1 MYLKSFKANRIKNL
15 IPLFF
20 IFSLLFTTTIKAGFK
35 EYDTLNVSKQKIEE
49 ELRLAEKLRNSD
61 IKQALTCAKKALFDA
76 QSIKNQ
82 ELIAK
87 SKLTVGNCYE
97 YLGGNLEALDHLT
110 EALEIFNELND
121 KVKIAQTYKQIGS
134 IYYYSREYEI
144 ALGYYENVYK
154 CGQEVNDTL
163 LKIEA
168 LLGIGSVYGNTNKM
182 DSALITFKE
191 AYLLAKQ
198 FNDKTTEVQSLFY
211 MGDVNLYSEKPHE
224 ALKIYHQ
231 VVNNYN
237 LKEVNSRIIP
247 SLFNSMTNAYLKT
260 GDVKSAKLF
269 SQKTKESLLEVP
281 RINQKTTYFELKF
294 RIDTLERNYK
304 SAVESYLKYKSLS
317 DSLNSS
323 AFKERLSNFE
333 TLYELERKEREI
345 DQLTLDNKLKDFSIK
360 QKQLVNYG
368 SLALIVLLFVVV
380 YQTIR
385 SARRTKEKNRVLQ
398 EQQEELATSN
408 EELISIN
415 EELHNQREELEAVLA
430 NLQNAQKQ
438 LIHAEKMASL
448 GVLAAGVAHEIN
460 NPLNF
465 IKGGIVGIEGYIKDK
480 LNDHFGEVQPL
491 IEGINTGVDRAAAI
505 VTSLNHYSRRDDL
518 PVSKC
523 DIHSVIDNCLVMLHN
538 QIKNRIE
545 ISKNY
550 SQIPYALSCNEGK
563 VHQAILNILA
573 NAAQAIDGKGKISIK
588 TIVDDDV
595 VEIAVTDSGIGIDED
610 IMPKILDPFFTT
622 KEPGKGTGLGLS
634 ITYNIIQEHNGII
647 EFESAVNKGTTVTI
661 KLPLNK

>member
-1 MYLKSFKANRIKNL
+1 MFKNFIL
-15 IPLFF
+15 LFLFF
-20 IFSLLFTTTIKAGFK
+20 SFLFTITIKAGFK
-35 EYDTLNVSKQKIEE
+35 EYYSKENDTLHVSEQKIEDD
-49 ELRLAEKLRNSD
+49 LRMAEKLRNSD
-61 IKQALTCAKKALFDA
+61 IKQALTYAKQALSDA

-87 SKLTVGNCYE
+87 SKLTIGNCYD

-134 IYYYSREYEI
+134 IYYYSQEYEI
-144 ALGYYENVYK
+144 ALSYYENVYK
-154 CGQEVNDTL
+154 CGYEVKDTL
-163 LKIEA
+163 LIIEA
-168 LLGIGSVYGNTNKM
+168 LIGRGSVYGNTNKL
-182 DSALITFKE
+182 DSAFLTFKE
-191 AYLLAKQ
+191 ACLLAKQ
-198 FNDKTTEVQSLFY
+198 FDDKSTEVQSLFY
-211 MGDVNLYSEKPHE
+211 MGDVNLYSGKPSD
-224 ALKIYHQ
+224 ALEIYQQ
-231 VVNNYN
+231 VEDNYD
-237 LKEVNSRIIP
+237 LKEVNPRIIP
-247 SLFNSMTNAYLKT
+247 SLYNSITNAYIKT
-260 GDVKSAKLF
+260 GDIQNAKVY
-269 SQKTKESLLEVP
+269 SQKTKESLLEIP
-281 RINQKTTYFELKF
+281 RINQKITYFELKF

-304 SAVESYLKYKSLS
+304 SAVENYLKYKSLS
-317 DSLNSS
+317 DSLNLS

-368 SLALIVLLFVVV
+368 SLVLIVLLFVIV

-385 SARRTKEKNRVLQ
+385 SARRTKEKNRILQ
-398 EQQEELATSN
+398 EQQEELATAN
-408 EELISIN
+408 EELISTN
-415 EELHNQREELEAVLA
+415 EELHNQREELEAVLS

-465 IKGGIVGIEGYIKDK
+465 IKGGIVGIEGYIKDN
-480 LNDHFGEVQPL
+480 LNEHYDEVQPL

-518 PVSKC
+518 PISKC

-550 SQIPYALSCNEGK
+550 SQAPFTITCNEGK

-573 NAAQAIDGKGKISIK
+573 NAAQAVDGNGKIKIK
-588 TIVDDDV
+588 TIVDDDII
-595 VEIAVTDSGIGIDED
+595 EIAVTDSGIGIDED

-634 ITYNIIQEHNGII
+634 ITYNIIQEHNGTI
-647 EFESAVNKGTTVTI
+647 EFESALNKGTTVTI
-661 KLPLNK
+661 KLPLNQNK